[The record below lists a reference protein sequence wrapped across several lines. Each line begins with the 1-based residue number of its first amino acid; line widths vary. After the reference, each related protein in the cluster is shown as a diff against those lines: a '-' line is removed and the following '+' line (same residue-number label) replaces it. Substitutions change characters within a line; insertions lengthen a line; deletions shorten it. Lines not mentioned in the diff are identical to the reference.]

1 MEGGVD
7 PQRGSQQREPE
18 LDISPLQSKGVQ
30 FEATFSESMMS
41 EPTYIAGPSSQPS
54 FIKPSHIEIPPH
66 QAPHALDHAP
76 WMDLFAQISS
86 LDTHMEEFAVVSDT
100 RFYSMEDRMDRYQ
113 TGFTSQFKYLQ
124 QRFERMEDCMDQ
136 QQVGFTSRFESLEAR
151 MDQHQAAF
159 EHLQQRIER
168 IEGHQESQHEKMMAY
183 VRSVFPLPPLQ
194 P

>member
-1 MEGGVD
+1 M
-7 PQRGSQQREPE
+7 
-18 LDISPLQSKGVQ
+18 SKL
-30 FEATFSESMMS
+30 
-41 EPTYIAGPSSQPS
+41 TYTTGPSSQPS
-54 FIKPSHIEIPPH
+54 FTESPHIEIPPH
-66 QAPHALDHAP
+66 QAPHAPNHAP
-76 WMDLFAQISS
+76 WMDLFAHISS
-86 LDTHMEEFAVVSDT
+86 LDTCMEELAVFSDT

-168 IEGHQESQHEKMMAY
+168 IEGHQES
-183 VRSVFPLPPLQ
+183 
-194 P
+194 